1 MWGLMSILTVYIQHI
16 WYARRRNW
24 IPVID
29 MENAPNLYLED
40 EAVGK
45 GINTWEWY
53 FEQPMGY
60 SMKDI
65 AHARNIV
72 FCNGNLYT
80 SSQNAY
86 QIDYL
91 TMVNNNKQEQWRKLA
106 RKYYRMKPDVMEEIA
121 KKKEQMFSGG
131 GQRTLGVYCRGTDYS
146 DLKPSGH
153 PMQPSKEQ
161 VMEKS
166 EELMRKHDL
175 SFCYLVTEDNRVLDY
190 FKRHFGEKLL
200 YIDAQRY
207 GECQGE
213 KDWIWKRQ
221 AGRENHKYLSGL
233 EYLTGMYLLTYCDA
247 LCGGITGG
255 TIGLSLLDDQNYE
268 EMFFWDLGRY

>member
-1 MWGLMSILTVYIQHI
+1 MKVLDYLLSAKVFESGVSGYMARRAGDGVVQHRESWGEDYPDKIFYVIRRPNMWGLMSILTVYIQHI

-131 GQRTLGVYCRGTDYS
+131 GKGLWAC
-146 DLKPSGH
+146 
-153 PMQPSKEQ
+153 
-161 VMEKS
+161 
-166 EELMRKHDL
+166 
-175 SFCYLVTEDNRVLDY
+175 
-190 FKRHFGEKLL
+190 
-200 YIDAQRY
+200 I
-207 GECQGE
+207 
-213 KDWIWKRQ
+213 
-221 AGRENHKYLSGL
+221 AG
-233 EYLTGMYLLTYCDA
+233 
-247 LCGGITGG
+247 
-255 TIGLSLLDDQNYE
+255 
-268 EMFFWDLGRY
+268 GRIIQI